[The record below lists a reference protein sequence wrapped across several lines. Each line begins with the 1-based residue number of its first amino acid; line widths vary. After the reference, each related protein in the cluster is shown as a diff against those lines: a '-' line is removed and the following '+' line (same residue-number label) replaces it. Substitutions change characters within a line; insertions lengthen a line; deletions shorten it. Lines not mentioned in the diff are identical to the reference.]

1 MVPLVWRLRDGLL
14 RLSWSLALSGA
25 LFYRC
30 VCVCLGLGKLS
41 ALTPS
46 NSAPKAGRGA
56 GPGCNRSSFS
66 LLLPGPPPSTWGQQP
81 QRSWVSCELMFG
93 LQSLSLCL
101 MGPSGL
107 SALSVHLGGKRRC
120 LGQAILLTSFS
131 TVCKAP
137 DQTTQMVLNGHE
149 EPLDSGLLSC
159 LLS

>member
-1 MVPLVWRLRDGLL
+1 MVLLVWRLRGGLL

-25 LFYRC
+25 LFHRH

-41 ALTPS
+41 ALNPS
-46 NSAPKAGRGA
+46 NSTSKAGRGA
-56 GPGCNRSSFS
+56 GPGCNTSSFP

-81 QRSWVSCELMFG
+81 QRSWASCDLMFA

-101 MGPSGL
+101 MDPSGL
-107 SALSVHLGGKRRC
+107 FALSMQLGGKRRC
-120 LGQAILLTSFS
+120 LGQATLLTSFS

-149 EPLDSGLLSC
+149 EPLDSGLLLC